1 MENQIYRI
9 SASDSDPAAKID
21 QNHSRKAA
29 ACLVSTVH
37 DPTPSY
43 PSPSRMLL
51 TLAPRYVGAQ
61 RLDARKGLMESVA
74 KDAPN

>member
-37 DPTPSY
+37 GPALLY
-43 PSPSRMLL
+43 PSPSPMLL
-51 TLAPRYVGAQ
+51 TVTPRYVGAQ

-74 KDAPN
+74 KDVPN